1 MSAWSD
7 DSSEKAAKQF
17 GKMKKQLDE
26 EILMRTAAES
36 MVTQLQ
42 TTLSEK
48 DQLIADLKA
57 QLKKAKA
64 INLIEAEAALRRRE
78 LIKVLRQKY

>member
-7 DSSEKAAKQF
+7 YSEKAAKQF

>member
-57 QLKKAKA
+57 
-64 INLIEAEAALRRRE
+64 
-78 LIKVLRQKY
+78 

>member
-7 DSSEKAAKQF
+7 YSEKAAKQF

-57 QLKKAKA
+57 
-64 INLIEAEAALRRRE
+64 
-78 LIKVLRQKY
+78 